1 MNQNNILMIAPYADM
16 YFMAMQII
24 DKYHYPIHVIQG
36 NMETLDNICETIKK
50 DRPSVVI
57 SRGGTYLLL
66 KKRFPDLILVEVK
79 ISSYD
84 ILRACMKIKDSD
96 SVIAFLGFSN
106 IILGGNLIGPLL
118 KKKFYSVTLS
128 DRENPEIVASHIEEL
143 SKKGVTYFV
152 CDNICYHVAKELGY
166 SAHLVRSEE
175 ESLMQYMEEAIRLFN
190 VKINEQLN
198 AKRYQSIVNSV
209 DDGIV
214 FMDNYSKKP
223 LFNNSALRF
232 IDKHHLTQND
242 FLDLLNANMNI
253 SNLEAEVLRLPDGGS
268 MTIQKIPLELGG
280 ETAGITI
287 KFQSTSHI
295 QKLEEKIRTQLS
307 QKGLSAKYTFSDIL
321 YKSSSMANA
330 VSIAKK
336 YARSES
342 TVLIQAATGTGKELF
357 AQSIHNASPRASHPF
372 VAINCAA
379 LPENLLE
386 SELFGYAEGAFT
398 GAKKGGKMGLIELAH
413 TGTLFLDEIGDM
425 PTSLQTR
432 LLRVIQERE
441 VMRVGDTKIH
451 PVDIRI
457 IAATNM
463 NLESMVQQGRFRQD
477 LFYRLNILTLHIPSL
492 NERLEDISTLSEKF
506 LAESAAS
513 CKKAIK
519 GFDKEAFSSLLNH
532 DYSGNVRELQ
542 GIIERA
548 CVLADGDYITQ
559 ADLALPPSSSAPK
572 IAVSSL
578 EDMEQQLLRTTL
590 EECSQNYTK
599 AAKILGISRSTLYR
613 KLKS

>member
-1 MNQNNILMIAPYADM
+1 MNQKNILMIAPYADM
-16 YFMAMQII
+16 YLMALQII
-24 DKYHYPIHVIQG
+24 EKYNYPIHVIQG
-36 NMETLDNICETIKK
+36 SMETLESACEAIKEY
-50 DRPSVVI
+50 RPSVVI

-96 SVIAFLGFSN
+96 NVIAFLGFSN

-118 KKKFYSVTLS
+118 KKKFFSVTLS
-128 DRENPEIVASHIEEL
+128 DREKPEIVAAHIEEL
-143 SKKGVTYFV
+143 SQKGVTYFV
-152 CDNICYHVAKELGY
+152 CDNICYHVAKDLGY

-175 ESLMQYMEEAIRLFN
+175 ESLMQYMEEAIRLLN

-209 DDGIV
+209 DDGIL
-214 FMDNYSKKP
+214 FLDNYSKKP
-223 LFNNSALRF
+223 LFNNSALHF
-232 IDKHHLTQND
+232 IDKHHLTVKG
-242 FLDLLNANMNI
+242 FLDLLEPCLNTSNM
-253 SNLEAEVLRLPDGGS
+253 EAEVIRLPDGGS
-268 MTIQKIPLELGG
+268 ITIQKLPIELGG

-307 QKGLSAKYTFSDIL
+307 QKGLTAKYRFSDIL
-321 YKSSSMANA
+321 YKSPAMEKTVN
-330 VSIAKK
+330 IAKK
-336 YARSES
+336 FAASES
-342 TVLIQAATGTGKELF
+342 TVLIEAATGTGKELF
-357 AQSIHNASPRASHPF
+357 AQSIHNASPRSAHPF

-425 PTSLQTR
+425 PVSLQTR

-463 NLESMVQQGRFRQD
+463 DLASMVKEGRFRQD

-492 NERLEDISTLSEKF
+492 NERLEDISVLADKF
-506 LAESAAS
+506 LKESSAA
-513 CKKAIK
+513 CRKTFK
-519 GFDKEAFSSLLNH
+519 GFDKASFSALLNH
-532 DYSGNVRELQ
+532 HYSGNVRELQ

-548 CVLADGDYITQ
+548 CVLAEGEYITQ
-559 ADLALPPSSSAPK
+559 PDLSLPVSSPK
-572 IAVSSL
+572 FSSSSL
-578 EDMEQQLLRTTL
+578 EEMEQELLRSAL
-590 EECSQNYTK
+590 EECGQNYTK
-599 AAKILGISRSTLYR
+599 AARQLGISRSTLYR
-613 KLKS
+613 KLKQ